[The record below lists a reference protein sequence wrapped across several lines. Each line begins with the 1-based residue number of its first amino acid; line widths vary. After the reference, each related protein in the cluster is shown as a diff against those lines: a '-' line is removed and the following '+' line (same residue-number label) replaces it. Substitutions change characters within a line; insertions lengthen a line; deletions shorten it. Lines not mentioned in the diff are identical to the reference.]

1 MINNS
6 NDFATTYSDLLSKHN
21 YRGLVGLLSS
31 TQFNDDATRKTASDL
46 IKRFQEQA
54 DIEDKLLEGA
64 DEPTKRAYHFITT
77 GPSSNDISTDE
88 NNPLYNSPSSRFM
101 RGWNSLADENNNIT
115 VKFNNEV
122 EYNRFISSL
131 GGNED
136 KIRDKGITINSDYT
150 VSFPSDITD
159 KIGIYN
165 ALKDSGVYSN
175 MDNDKVSN
183 QYLYQGLDYN
193 GTPSHPN
200 DGKLIVDDYGNMYA
214 PGESGA
220 ISYGNKVQSNRFHEM
235 TIAVN
240 EANEAYAKL
249 FEMKD
254 IKPYIN
260 EMIVTGYMGEDD
272 RQLQQSFSAGLIDL
286 QSFKEMRS
294 ILEEKYNRVLQTKSL
309 SQFDVW
315 SMNDDN
321 DGSQVLEQ
329 MTDNVAK
336 NELDIEINQAI
347 QDGRLH
353 YSHATNGTD
362 IGTMIV
368 IDPLMKDGKIVSGS
382 KARRLFVK
390 DLFRSQ
396 AETALRNDTQTAAQM
411 EYAKHQTYGHI
422 YRLADGGNISGWTG
436 QSDTGIYTNKN
447 GVQQVL
453 GKADMLDLMDNDL
466 IAKRMIDYYST
477 ANQVDKDG
485 NGYTQEFF
493 KVYGNRGFNSADLYN
508 NISAKCMA
516 AMAKKY
522 KGQNESFIRY
532 KATELTGII
541 LRGIGVNFDNDIT
554 DSNGESVTEAYLR
567 AKGANLN
574 RL

>member
-46 IKRFQEQA
+46 MKRFQEQA
-54 DIEDKLLEGA
+54 DIEDKLLEDA
-64 DEPTKRAYHFITT
+64 DDATKRAYHFITT
-77 GPSSNDISTDE
+77 GPSIDDISTDE

-101 RGWNSLADENNNIT
+101 RGWNSLADKDNNIT
-115 VKFNNEV
+115 VQFDNEIQ
-122 EYNRFISSL
+122 YNRFVSSL
-131 GGNED
+131 GGSED
-136 KIRDKGITINSDYT
+136 KIRDKGITINSGYT
-150 VSFPSDITD
+150 VSFASDISD

-165 ALKDSGVYSN
+165 ALKDSGVYSTQ
-175 MDNDKVSN
+175 DDKEISN
-183 QYLYQGLDYN
+183 QYLYKGLDYN
-193 GTPSHPN
+193 RTLVGSET
-200 DGKLIVDDYGNMYA
+200 GKLIIDDYGNMYS
-214 PGESGA
+214 PGEAGA
-220 ISYGNKVQSNRFHEM
+220 LSYSDNIQANKFSEM
-235 TIAVN
+235 TRVVN
-240 EANEAYAKL
+240 EANESYAKL

-294 ILEEKYNRVLQTKSL
+294 ILEEKYNRILQTKSL

-315 SMNDDN
+315 AMDEDN
-321 DGSQVLEQ
+321 EGSQVLQ
-329 MTDNVAK
+329 QLDDNIMK
-336 NELDIEINQAI
+336 NKLDLEINQAI
-347 QDGRLH
+347 ADGRLH

-368 IDPLMKDGKIVSGS
+368 IDPAIKDGKVVGDS
-382 KARRLFVK
+382 KPRRLFVK

-422 YRLADGGNISGWTG
+422 YRMADGSTISGWTG
-436 QSDTGIYTNKN
+436 QSDAAIYKN
-447 GVQQVL
+447 SSGLEQVV
-453 GKADMLDLMDNDL
+453 GKADILDIMDNDI
-466 IAKRMIDYYST
+466 IAKRMIDYYT
-477 ANQVDKDG
+477 LANQVDDNG
-485 NGYTQEFF
+485 NGYTQEFY
-493 KVYGNRGFNSADLYN
+493 KVYGNKGFNSADLYN
-508 NISAKCMA
+508 NITAKCIA
-516 AMAKKY
+516 AMTNKY

-532 KATELTGII
+532 KATELAGII
-541 LRGIGVNFDNDIT
+541 LRGIGVNFD
-554 DSNGESVTEAYLR
+554 GELDESIGETATAAYFKNKGVTF
-567 AKGANLN
+567 N
-574 RL
+574 